1 MQCEFTYFACYS
13 YVSCPNSVC
22 LILKPLGCSFRPAL
36 FLLLYLYFL
45 FIAEPQDGDIR
56 LYPEARVSVI
66 LISGHLEVYYDGEWG
81 TVCADQLDINDAH
94 EVCRQL
100 GYNGSISA
108 LGLTANRK
116 GTGPVNN
123 NDENCSESEAR
134 LAVCSHPGIGIED
147 GSHGEDAV
155 AACEGMP
162 GQFS

>member
-1 MQCEFTYFACYS
+1 M
-13 YVSCPNSVC
+13 
-22 LILKPLGCSFRPAL
+22 
-36 FLLLYLYFL
+36 
-45 FIAEPQDGDIR
+45 
-56 LYPEARVSVI
+56 
-66 LISGHLEVYYDGEWG
+66 
-81 TVCADQLDINDAH
+81 CADQLDINDAH

-155 AACEGMP
+155 AACESMP
-162 GQFS
+162 GQFNSHINSHIVCMITINVLKLITADADNSNVNDDYLAY

>member
-1 MQCEFTYFACYS
+1 MC
-13 YVSCPNSVC
+13 
-22 LILKPLGCSFRPAL
+22 
-36 FLLLYLYFL
+36 
-45 FIAEPQDGDIR
+45 D
-56 LYPEARVSVI
+56 
-66 LISGHLEVYYDGEWG
+66 
-81 TVCADQLDINDAH
+81 DQLDINDAH

-108 LGLTANRK
+108 LGLTASRK
-116 GTGPVNN
+116 GTGPVSN

-162 GQFS
+162 GQFN